1 MPPKH
6 QPTEQRLAENSAQPT
21 DKSLIKGHTSRFW
34 GETRTRIFLLYTVL
48 MVLLSGLT
56 VPVFRYLLFRQ
67 IDLRVR
73 ADLNEERED
82 FTTAYEIWEAAP
94 DQTLPE
100 LKSFI
105 SNYLVEQVP
114 EDDNF
119 HIVLLDRK
127 FFRSN
132 PFSLPAPIQS
142 KSALFQQWKD
152 VTTFTRGE
160 ERSDDPDIGNVLFKA
175 EPLMLNGVQR
185 GVYVFV
191 HTAAGERQEVLI
203 GVSLFLWMTVGVVTL
218 ALVLAWVGTGY
229 LLMPL
234 RTLSRTARTISDSD
248 LSARIP
254 KRQQNG
260 ELSEL
265 IDTFNAMMDRIQQ
278 AFDSQ
283 RAFTNDAGHELR
295 TPITIIRGHLELL
308 GEDPQERQG
317 TVELVIDEL
326 DRMGRLVNDMILLAK
341 SERKDFL
348 TLETIDI
355 ESFAAALLTKAR
367 ALASRNWTLKI
378 ESKGRIVGD
387 RQRLTGALLNLLR
400 NAAQH
405 TQPHDTIELGC
416 GIKPSQHGTT
426 QQVEFWVR
434 DTGEGISPADQSRV
448 FARFARGQ
456 QRRSEGSG
464 LGLSIVA
471 AIAAAHKGKVSLV
484 SAPGVG
490 STFLLT
496 LPID

>member
-1 MPPKH
+1 M
-6 QPTEQRLAENSAQPT
+6 
-21 DKSLIKGHTSRFW
+21 GRFL

-73 ADLNEERED
+73 ADLNEERKD
-82 FTTAYEIWEAAP
+82 FIDAYGIWEAAP
-94 DQTLPE
+94 DQTIPE

-105 SNYLVEQVP
+105 SDYLMRQVP

-119 HIVLLDRK
+119 HVVLIDGK
-127 FFRSN
+127 YFRSN
-132 PFSLPAPIQS
+132 PFFLPEPIRPESSL
-142 KSALFQQWKD
+142 FRQWQGL
-152 VTTFTRGE
+152 TTFMRGE
-160 ERSDDPDIGNVLFKA
+160 EGSNDPEIGNVLYKA
-175 EPLMLNGVQR
+175 EPIVLDGTPR

-203 GVSLFLWMTVGVVTL
+203 GVSLFVWMTAGVVAL
-218 ALVLAWVGTGY
+218 ALILTWFGTGS
-229 LLMPL
+229 LLAPI
-234 RTLSRTARTISDSD
+234 RTLSKTARTISDSD

-254 KRQQNG
+254 ERQHNG

-265 IDTFNAMMDRIQQ
+265 INTFNAMMDRIQQ

-308 GEDPQERQG
+308 GDDPKERRE

-348 TLETIDI
+348 TLETIDLD
-355 ESFAAALLTKAR
+355 SFTAALLTKAQ
-367 ALASRNWTLKI
+367 ALASRNWSLKV
-378 ESKGRIVGD
+378 ESRGRIVGD

-405 TQPHDTIELGC
+405 TLPQDTIELGC
-416 GIKPSQHGTT
+416 RIQPPECGRLR
-426 QQVEFWVR
+426 QVEFWVR
-434 DTGEGISPADQSRV
+434 DTGEGISPADQSRI
-448 FARFARGQ
+448 FARFARGR

-471 AIAAAHKGKVSLV
+471 AIAAAHKGHVSLV

-490 STFLLT
+490 STFTLT
-496 LPID
+496 LPMG